1 MTGTGETETLLV
13 AGLNEAAEILVDR
26 WGIPHLRANSARD
39 GFFVQGFNAARDRL
53 WQMDLW
59 RKRGLGKLAA
69 SFGPGFL
76 EQDIASRAF
85 LYRGDLQA
93 EYRSYADDMEAICDA
108 FIDGI
113 NSWIDLCEVEPH
125 RLPEE
130 FALTGSHPEKWAPE
144 DVVRIR
150 SHALTR
156 NAMSEVLRCVVIS
169 GASAEADLLRKNI
182 EPQRMAD
189 NAGELD
195 PADVPLAVLDLFKL
209 ATAGVS
215 FDPGR
220 LEASRAEAGRWRK
233 VTPLAEVIADADW
246 TGSNNWA
253 VSGSRTAT
261 GRPIVAGDPHRQ
273 HAVPAL
279 RYLVHLETPE
289 FNVIGAGE
297 PIAPGISMGHN
308 ETSAFTLTIFGS
320 DQEDITVYETNPDN
334 PREYRFN
341 GGWEAM
347 VVSSETFDIRGHPSE
362 THDILFTRHGPV
374 LLSEPHRNRAFAL
387 RSVWW
392 EPGTCAY
399 LAGVSTMRAH
409 DLESFQNGISRFGAP
424 ALNHVYADTSGTIA
438 WLPYGF
444 TPIRQTWDGLTPVPG
459 DGRFEWKGMVP
470 LGDMPNLINPTRGF
484 VASANEMNLPPDR
497 PTDAPAIGYEW
508 LEASRA
514 RRINAVLEQANDHDV
529 ADSCSLQTDTM
540 SMPGVRLQALLREAE
555 LDRDPHVGPA
565 AQLLLQWNGRLDI
578 NSAAG
583 LLQEWWL
590 HKRLKPALFALFVQD
605 AALRP
610 SLYPGDIEGMLSAL
624 ERPSTAFGN
633 DPIAARNQLLRHT
646 LHQADADL
654 TERFGPD
661 RAQWRW
667 GDLHHAYFEHPLS
680 RCVPAAFKTKADVG
694 PAPKP
699 GSAST
704 VMHAAY
710 RESDFRVT
718 NGASVRL
725 VMDVGDWDRSRC
737 INAPGQSGD
746 IRSPFY
752 ANLFESWAQGE
763 YVPLLYSNKA
773 IEADVALHILLQPN
787 SRAG

>member
-1 MTGTGETETLLV
+1 MTGTGDTEILHV
-13 AGLNEAAEILVDR
+13 AGLNEAAEIRVDR
-26 WGIPHLRANSARD
+26 WGIPHLQANSARD
-39 GFFVQGFNAARDRL
+39 GFFLQGFNAARDRL

-85 LYRGDLQA
+85 LYRGDIKV
-93 EYRSYADDMEAICDA
+93 EYRAYADDMEAICTA
-108 FIDGI
+108 FTAGI
-113 NSWIDLCEVEPH
+113 NAWIDLCQVEPD

-130 FALTGSHPEKWAPE
+130 FGLTGSQPEKWAPQ

-156 NAMSEVLRCVVIS
+156 NALSEVMRCVVMS
-169 GASAEADLLRKNI
+169 GASVEADLLRKTI
-182 EPQRMAD
+182 EPKREPG
-189 NAGELD
+189 NAGQLHSG
-195 PADVPLAVLDLFKL
+195 DVPVAVLDLFKL

-220 LEASRAEAGRWRK
+220 LEASRGEAGRWRK

-253 VSGSRTAT
+253 VSGSRTTT

-279 RYLVHLETPE
+279 RYLVHLQTPE

-297 PIAPGISMGHN
+297 PVAPGISMGHN

-320 DQEDITVYETNPDN
+320 DQEDIYVYETNPDN
-334 PREYRFN
+334 PREYRFD

-347 VVSSETFDIRGHPSE
+347 AVARERFEIRGHATE

-374 LLSEPHRNRAFAL
+374 LLSEPQHQRAFAL

-409 DLESFQNGISRFGAP
+409 DLDSFQRGISRFGAP

-444 TPIRQTWDGLTPVPG
+444 TPIRGNWDGLMPVAG
-459 DGRFEWKGMVP
+459 DGRFEWNGMVP
-470 LGDMPNLINPTRGF
+470 LGEMPNLINPERGF
-484 VASANEMNLPPDR
+484 VQSANEMNLPSDR
-497 PTDAPAIGYEW
+497 PTEAPAIGYEW
-508 LEASRA
+508 LESSRA
-514 RRINAVLEQANDHDV
+514 RRITAVLQAAADHDV
-529 ADSCSLQTDTM
+529 ADSCALQTDTM
-540 SMPGVRLQALLREAE
+540 SMPGVRLQAMLRDAG
-555 LDRDPHVGPA
+555 LDGDAQVGA
-565 AQLLLQWNGRLDI
+565 AAHLLLQWDGRLEVG
-578 NSAAG
+578 SAAG
-583 LLQEWWL
+583 LLAEWWL
-590 HKRLKPALFALFVQD
+590 HKCLKPALFALFVPD
-605 AALRP
+605 ASLRP
-610 SLYPGDIEGMLSAL
+610 FLYPGDVEGILSAL
-624 ERPSTAFGN
+624 EAPSSAFGS
-633 DPIAARNQLLRHT
+633 DPVAARDKLLRDT
-646 LHQADADL
+646 LEQADAQL

-661 RAQWRW
+661 RSQWRW
-667 GDLHHAYFEHPLS
+667 GDLHHAFFEHPLS
-680 RCVPAAFKTKADVG
+680 RRMPQAFKDKADVG
-694 PAPKP
+694 PLPKP

-725 VMDVGDWDRSRC
+725 VMDVADWDRSRC
-737 INAPGQSGD
+737 VNAPGQSGD
-746 IRSPFY
+746 PRSPFY
-752 ANLFESWAQGE
+752 ANLFEPWAKGD
-763 YVPLLYSNKA
+763 YVPLLYSDTA
-773 IEADVALHILLQPN
+773 IEAEVIKRIRLNPAPA
-787 SRAG
+787 R